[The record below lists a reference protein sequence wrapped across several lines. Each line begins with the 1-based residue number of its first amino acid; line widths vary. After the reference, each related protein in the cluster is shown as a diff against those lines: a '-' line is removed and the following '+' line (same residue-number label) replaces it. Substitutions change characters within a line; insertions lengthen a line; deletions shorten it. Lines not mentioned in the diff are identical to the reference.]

1 MLEDKKSFEVV
12 YKAAARDHRKLA
24 ISYFLLIFFNQAL
37 RSVLAVMRIQIHQP
51 LYGSGYPGGKHFSE
65 SPTIFLY
72 KVDLKYT
79 VAVPYKIYFILP
91 YLLFFI

>member
-24 ISYFLLIFFNQAL
+24 ISYFLLKLFNQAL

-51 LYGSGYPGGKHFSE
+51 LYGSGYPGGKNFSE
-65 SPTIFLY
+65 SPNFLY

>member
-24 ISYFLLIFFNQAL
+24 ISYFLLKFFNQAL

-51 LYGSGYPGGKHFSE
+51 LPDIQGVKF
-65 SPTIFLY
+65 FL
-72 KVDLKYT
+72 KVQKN
-79 VAVPYKIYFILP
+79 FIQS
-91 YLLFFI
+91 